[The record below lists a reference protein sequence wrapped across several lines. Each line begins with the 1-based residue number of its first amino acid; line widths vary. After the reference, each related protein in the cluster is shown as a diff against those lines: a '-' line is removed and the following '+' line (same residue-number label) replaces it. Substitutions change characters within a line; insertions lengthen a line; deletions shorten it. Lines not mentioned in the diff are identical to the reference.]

1 MHDRHA
7 AREAVLLLFTL
18 RELADD
24 RRHRRES
31 GKPPISAKITPHR
44 SHAQMTPCVAP
55 GGSKPYSKKF
65 QPSERKRAD
74 QARLTRLG
82 IFQRAAAGA

>member
-1 MHDRHA
+1 
-7 AREAVLLLFTL
+7 
-18 RELADD
+18 
-24 RRHRRES
+24 
-31 GKPPISAKITPHR
+31 
-44 SHAQMTPCVAP
+44 MTPCVAP